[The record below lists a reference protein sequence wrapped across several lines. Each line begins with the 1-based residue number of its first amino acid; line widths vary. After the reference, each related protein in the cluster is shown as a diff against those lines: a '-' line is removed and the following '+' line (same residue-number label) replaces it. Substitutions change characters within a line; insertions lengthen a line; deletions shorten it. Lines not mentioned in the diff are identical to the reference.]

1 MNHNLEV
8 AVRYLKHRGLGN
20 NRPNTELAALSG
32 LDEKTIYRNKSLIAS
47 YYAIAPRCTP
57 SEAGLM
63 DDQLIKHTFSNTKLS
78 SFSDL
83 LGALCG
89 YLLVYRDG
97 DLSSIKR
104 SSQVTLFGKHY
115 FDVLVKILS
124 HKDQSKGTAIHSKNV
139 SLRYLRRHDQFFN
152 KHFNV
157 NHKYFTDS
165 HSKRYMLTRKSQAV
179 VKKLG
184 VLLKN
189 NLIQYVR
196 LLGEHMEGV
205 SSIYNDY
212 SLRMAPLVLTLP
224 NQYLV
229 TKSVTYTPPYICSSG
244 RRTFVR
250 HKDCITLSV
259 DELANLSLPSL
270 LQVMGIASLSTDKRS
285 VIVPLKNLS
294 STDPNLGRNYN
305 IFTRLRGVERKALGY
320 NNYDMSGGIQ
330 IISFGL
336 LYKYA
341 GHLYQTHDDLF
352 QEYPMIFSYGYDQ
365 KYKDT
370 MRESLA
376 AELNISIPEV
386 KALLTA
392 YANGSNKNAGDNE
405 QLAQFREESDKLR
418 REVIS
423 VIATHRPEVRELAV
437 NQSRHDFPEQIDWED
452 TAKNDKSARKMAS
465 VYFFIW
471 TYFEKQIRDVM
482 LSLVDDGIPVHD
494 AIYSKRVIPFQ
505 HFEDA
510 IFKQTGFEVKISK

>member
-8 AVRYLKHRGLGN
+8 AVRYLKHRGLGDK
-20 NRPNTELAALSG
+20 RPNTELAALSG
-32 LDEKTIYRNKSLIAS
+32 LDEKTIHRNKSQIGS
-47 YYAIAPRCTP
+47 YYATAPRCTP
-57 SEAGLM
+57 PEASLM
-63 DDQLIKHTFSNTKLS
+63 DDQLIKHILSSTKLS
-78 SFSDL
+78 SFNDL

-104 SSQVTLFGKHY
+104 ASQVILFGKHY
-115 FDVLVKILS
+115 FDILLKILS
-124 HKDQSKGTAIHSKNV
+124 HKDQSKGAAIHSKNV

-157 NHKYFTDS
+157 NDKYYAGS
-165 HSKRYMLTRKSQAV
+165 HSKRYMVTSKSQAV

-196 LLGEHMEGV
+196 LLGEHMNRVGN
-205 SSIYNDY
+205 IYNDY
-212 SLRMAPLVLTLP
+212 SLRIVPLTLP
-224 NQYLV
+224 NQYIV
-229 TKSVTYTPPYICSSG
+229 NKSVTYTPPYICSSG
-244 RRTFVR
+244 RRTFVK
-250 HKDCITLSV
+250 HKDCIALSA

-294 STDPNLGRNYN
+294 STDPNIGRNYN
-305 IFTRLRGVERKALGY
+305 IFTRLRGAERKALGY

-365 KYKDT
+365 DYKDDLRKT
-370 MRESLA
+370 LA
-376 AELNISIPEV
+376 AELGIGIQEV

-392 YANGSNKNAGDNE
+392 YANGSNKKAGDND
-405 QLAQFREESDKLR
+405 QLTQFRDESDKLR

-437 NQSRHDFPEQIDWED
+437 NQSRHDFPDQIDWED
-452 TAKNDKSARKMAS
+452 TAKNDNTARKMAS

-494 AIYSKRVIPFQ
+494 AIYSKKVIPFED
-505 HFEDA
+505 FEDA
-510 IFKQTGFEVKISK
+510 IFKQTGFEVKISN

>member
-1 MNHNLEV
+1 MNTNLKS
-8 AVRYLKHRGLGN
+8 AVRYLKHRGLGDK
-20 NRPNTELAALSG
+20 RPNTELAALSG
-32 LDEKTIYRNKSLIAS
+32 LDEKTIHRNKSLITS
-47 YYAIAPRCTP
+47 YYATASRCTL
-57 SEAGLM
+57 SEASLM
-63 DDQLIKHTFSNTKLS
+63 DDRLIKHILSSTKLN

-83 LGALCG
+83 LGAICG

-104 SSQVTLFGKHY
+104 LSQVTLFGKYY
-115 FDVLVKILS
+115 FDILLRILS
-124 HKDQSKGTAIHSKNV
+124 NKDQTKGAAIHSKNIP
-139 SLRYLRRHDQFFN
+139 LRYLRKHDQFFN

-157 NHKYFTDS
+157 NDKYYAGS
-165 HSKRYMLTRKSQAV
+165 HSKRYMLTSKSRAV

-205 SSIYNDY
+205 GSIYNDY
-212 SLRMAPLVLTLP
+212 SLRMVPLTLP

-229 TKSVTYTPPYICSSG
+229 TKSVLYTPPYICSSG
-244 RRTFVR
+244 RRTFVK
-250 HKDCITLSV
+250 HKDCIALSV

-294 STDPNLGRNYN
+294 STDPNLGRIYN
-305 IFTRLRGVERKALGY
+305 IFTRLRGAERKALGY

-365 KYKDT
+365 DYKDDLRKT
-370 MRESLA
+370 LA
-376 AELNISIPEV
+376 AKLGIGIQEV

-392 YANGSNKNAGDNE
+392 YANGSNKKAGDND

-423 VIATHRPEVRELAV
+423 VVQRHRPEVRELAA

-452 TAKNDKSARKMAS
+452 TTKNDKTARKMAS

-482 LSLVDDGIPVHD
+482 LSLVDDGVPVHD
-494 AIYSKRVIPFQ
+494 AVYSKRVIPFED
-505 HFEDA
+505 FEDA
-510 IFKQTGFEVKISK
+510 IFKQTGFEVKISN

>member
-1 MNHNLEV
+1 MKHNLQL
-8 AVRYLKHRGLGN
+8 AVRYLKHRGLGDK
-20 NRPNTELAALSG
+20 RPNTELAALSEV
-32 LDEKTIYRNKSLIAS
+32 DEKTIHRNKPLIAS
-47 YYAIAPRCTP
+47 YYTTASRCTP
-57 SEAGLM
+57 SETSLM
-63 DDQLIKHTFSNTKLS
+63 DDRLIKHILSSTKLN

-104 SSQVTLFGKHY
+104 LSQVTLFGKYY
-115 FDVLVKILS
+115 FDILLRILS
-124 HKDQSKGTAIHSKNV
+124 NKDQTKGAAIHSKNIP
-139 SLRYLRRHDQFFN
+139 LRYLRKHDQFFN

-157 NHKYFTDS
+157 NDKYYAGS
-165 HSKRYMLTRKSQAV
+165 HSKRYMLTSKSKAV

-205 SSIYNDY
+205 GIIYNDY
-212 SLRMAPLVLTLP
+212 SLRMVPLTFP
-224 NQYLV
+224 NQYLIN
-229 TKSVTYTPPYICSSG
+229 KPAIYTPPFICSSG
-244 RRTFVR
+244 RRTFVK
-250 HKDCITLSV
+250 HKDCIALTV

-270 LQVMGIASLSTDKRS
+270 LQVMGIASLATDKKS
-285 VIVPLKNLS
+285 VVVPLKNLS

-305 IFTRLRGVERKALGY
+305 IFTRLRGTERKALGY

-341 GHLYQTHDDLF
+341 GHLYQTPDDLF

-365 KYKDT
+365 KYKDDL
-370 MRESLA
+370 RKSLA
-376 AELNISIPEV
+376 AELNISTQEV

-392 YANGSNKNAGDNE
+392 YANGSNKKAGDSK
-405 QLAQFREESDKLR
+405 QLAQFREESDQLR
-418 REVIS
+418 REVIA
-423 VIATHRPEVRELAV
+423 VIATHRPGIRELAAD
-437 NQSRHDFPEQIDWED
+437 QSRHDFPEKIDWED
-452 TAKNDKSARKMAS
+452 TAKNDKVARKMAS

-482 LSLVDDGIPVHD
+482 LSQVDDGIPVHD
-494 AIYSKRVIPFQ
+494 AIYSKRVIPLQ
-505 HFEDA
+505 DFEAA
-510 IFKQTGFEVKISK
+510 IFKQTGFEVKIGN

>member
-20 NRPNTELAALSG
+20 NRPNTELAVLSG
-32 LDEKTIYRNKSLIAS
+32 LDEKTIYRNKSLIAN
-47 YYAIAPRCTP
+47 YYATAPRCKS
-57 SEAGLM
+57 SEACKM
-63 DDQLIKHTFSNTKLS
+63 DDHLIKHILSSTKLN

-139 SLRYLRRHDQFFN
+139 SLRYLRRHDQCFN

-157 NHKYFTDS
+157 NDKYYAGS
-165 HSKRYMLTRKSQAV
+165 HSKRYMLTSKSKAV

-196 LLGEHMEGV
+196 LLGEHMKGV
-205 SSIYNDY
+205 GNIYNDY
-212 SLRMAPLVLTLP
+212 SLRMIPLALP
-224 NQYLV
+224 NQSLA
-229 TKSVTYTPPYICSSG
+229 TKPVTYTSPYICSSG

-250 HKDCITLSV
+250 HKDCIALSV
-259 DELANLSLPSL
+259 EELANLSLPSL

-305 IFTRLRGVERKALGY
+305 IFTRLRGAERKALGY

-336 LYKYA
+336 LYKYG
-341 GHLYQTHDDLF
+341 GHVYQTADDLF

-370 MRESLA
+370 MRGSLA

-392 YANGSNKNAGDNE
+392 YANGSNKKAGDNK
-405 QLAQFREESDKLR
+405 QLALFREESDKLR

-437 NQSRHDFPEQIDWED
+437 KQSRHDFPEQIDWED
-452 TAKNDKSARKMAS
+452 TAKNDKTARKMAS

-494 AIYSKRVIPFQ
+494 AIYSKRTIPFQ
-505 HFEDA
+505 DFEDA
-510 IFKQTGFEVKISK
+510 IFKQTGFEVKISN

>member
-1 MNHNLEV
+1 MNSNLELV
-8 AVRYLKHRGLGN
+8 LRYIKHRELGN

-32 LDEKTIYRNKSLIAS
+32 LDEKTIHRNKSLIAS
-47 YYAIAPRCTP
+47 HYATAPRCTP
-57 SEAGLM
+57 SEASLL
-63 DDQLIKHTFSNTKLS
+63 DDRLIRHTLSNTELN
-78 SFSDL
+78 SFRDL

-89 YLLVYRDG
+89 YLLVYRG
-97 DLSSIKR
+97 GELSSVKR
-104 SSQVTLFGKHY
+104 SSQVALVGQHY
-115 FDVLVKILS
+115 FDILLRILS
-124 HKDQSKGTAIHSKNV
+124 HKDQDKGAAIHSKNV
-139 SLRYLRRHDQFFN
+139 SLRYLRRHDQFFS

-157 NHKYFTDS
+157 NDKYYAGS
-165 HSKRYMLTRKSQAV
+165 HSKRYMLTSQSKAV
-179 VKKLG
+179 IKKLG

-205 SSIYNDY
+205 GSIYNDY
-212 SLRMAPLVLTLP
+212 SLRMVPLSLSLP
-224 NQYLV
+224 NRYV
-229 TKSVTYTPPYICSSG
+229 ITTPVTYAPPLICSSG
-244 RRTFVR
+244 KRTFVK
-250 HKDCITLSV
+250 HKDCIALTV
-259 DELANLSLPSL
+259 DELASLSLPSL
-270 LQVMGIASLSTDKRS
+270 LQVMCIASLATDKRS

-294 STDPNLGRNYN
+294 STDPYLGRNYN
-305 IFTRLRGVERKALGY
+305 IFTRLRGAERKALGY

-341 GHLYQTHDDLF
+341 GHLYQTPDDLF

-365 KYKDT
+365 KYKDDL
-370 MRESLA
+370 RQLLA
-376 AELNISIPEV
+376 QELKISIPEV

-423 VIATHRPEVRELAV
+423 VIATHRPEVRELAAK
-437 NQSRHDFPEQIDWED
+437 QSRHDFPDQIDWED
-452 TAKNDKSARKMAS
+452 TAKNDKTARKMAS

-471 TYFEKQIRDVM
+471 TYFEKKIRDVM

-494 AIYSKRVIPFQ
+494 AIYSKRAIPL
-505 HFEDA
+505 HDIEDA
-510 IFKQTGFEVKISK
+510 IFKQTGFEVKISN

>member
-1 MNHNLEV
+1 MNTDLES
-8 AVRYLKHRGLGN
+8 AVRFLKHRGLGDK
-20 NRPNTELAALSG
+20 RPNTELAALSG
-32 LDEKTIYRNKSLIAS
+32 LDEKTIHRSNPEITNYHRA
-47 YYAIAPRCTP
+47 APRCTP
-57 SEAGLM
+57 SEASLM
-63 DDQLIKHTFSNTKLS
+63 DDRLIKHILSSTKLN

-89 YLLVYRDG
+89 YLLVYRG
-97 DLSSIKR
+97 RELPSIKR

-115 FDVLVKILS
+115 FDILLKILS
-124 HKDQSKGTAIHSKNV
+124 HKDQSKGAAIHSKNI
-139 SLRYLRRHDQFFN
+139 SLRYLRRNDQFFN

-157 NHKYFTDS
+157 NNKYYAGS

-196 LLGEHMEGV
+196 LLGEHKAGAGN
-205 SSIYNDY
+205 IYNDY
-212 SLRMAPLVLTLP
+212 SLRMVPLVI
-224 NQYLV
+224 NQSIV
-229 TKSVTYTPPYICSSG
+229 TKSATYTPPYICSSG
-244 RRTFVR
+244 RRTFVK
-250 HKDCITLSV
+250 HKDCIALSV

-294 STDPNLGRNYN
+294 STDPNIGRNYN
-305 IFTRLRGVERKALGY
+305 IFTRLRGAERKALGY

-365 KYKDT
+365 DYKDDLRKT
-370 MRESLA
+370 LA
-376 AELNISIPEV
+376 AELGIGIQEV

-392 YANGSNKNAGDNE
+392 YANGSNKKAGDHD
-405 QLAQFREESDKLR
+405 QLTQFRDESDKLR

-423 VIATHRPEVRELAV
+423 AVQRHRPEVRELAA
-437 NQSRHDFPEQIDWED
+437 NQSRHDFPEHIDWED
-452 TAKNDKSARKMAS
+452 TAKNDKTARKMAS

-494 AIYSKRVIPFQ
+494 AIYSKSVIPFQ

-510 IFKQTGFEVKISK
+510 IFKRTGFEVKISN

>member
-1 MNHNLEV
+1 MNSNLEL
-8 AVRYLKHRGLGN
+8 ALRYAKHRDLGDS
-20 NRPNTELAALSG
+20 RPYTELAALSC
-32 LDEKTIYRNKSLIAS
+32 LDEKTIRRCINEITS
-47 YYAIAPRCTP
+47 YYVTATRCTP
-57 SEAGLM
+57 AEAGLL
-63 DDQLIKHTFSNTKLS
+63 DDRLIKHILSNTELN
-78 SFSDL
+78 SFRDL

-89 YLLVYRDG
+89 YLLAYRG
-97 DLSSIKR
+97 EDLSSIKR
-104 SSQVTLFGKHY
+104 SSQVSLIGKHY
-115 FDVLVKILS
+115 FDILLRILS
-124 HKDQSKGTAIHSKNV
+124 HKDQDKGAAIHSK
-139 SLRYLRRHDQFFN
+139 STALRYLRRHGQLFN

-157 NHKYFTDS
+157 NDEYYAGS
-165 HSKRYMLTRKSQAV
+165 HSKRYMLTSKSKAV
-179 VKKLG
+179 LKKLG

-205 SSIYNDY
+205 GSIHNDY
-212 SLRMAPLVLTLP
+212 SLRMVPLTLP
-224 NQYLV
+224 NQYPI
-229 TKSVTYTPPYICSSG
+229 TKPITYTPPYICSSG

-250 HKDCITLSV
+250 HKDCIALSV

-270 LQVMGIASLSTDKRS
+270 LQVMGIASLSTDQRS

-294 STDPNLGRNYN
+294 STDPNLGRIYN